1 MEVFQDL
8 VAEASAY
15 MSDVAPCVA
24 FDAISCRENDGEP
37 WSLAEPVLG
46 VDRYGDD

>member
-1 MEVFQDL
+1 VG
-8 VAEASAY
+8 
-15 MSDVAPCVA
+15 VA
-24 FDAISCRENDGEP
+24 FDAISFRENHGEP